1 MNIAS
6 VKKELF
12 YKTTRS
18 SGKGGQHVNK
28 TSSRVELYFNVP
40 NSPSLSEEE
49 KNIILKKLANK
60 ISAEGF
66 LLMSCEE
73 ERSQFANKKK
83 ITERFFKII
92 EKTLLKPK
100 NRKTT
105 KPSKAAKEKRLKAK
119 KEHSEIKKMRKGNF

>member
-1 MNIAS
+1 MNIDS

-100 NRKTT
+100 NRKPT

>member
-1 MNIAS
+1 MNTAS
-6 VKKELF
+6 VKNELF

-40 NSPSLSEEE
+40 DSPSLSEEE

-60 ISAEGF
+60 ISSEG
-66 LLMSCEE
+66 LLIMSCEE
-73 ERSQFANKKK
+73 ERSQLANKKK
-83 ITERFFKII
+83 VTEKFLKIL
-92 EKTLLKPK
+92 EKALLKPK
-100 NRKTT
+100 KRKPT